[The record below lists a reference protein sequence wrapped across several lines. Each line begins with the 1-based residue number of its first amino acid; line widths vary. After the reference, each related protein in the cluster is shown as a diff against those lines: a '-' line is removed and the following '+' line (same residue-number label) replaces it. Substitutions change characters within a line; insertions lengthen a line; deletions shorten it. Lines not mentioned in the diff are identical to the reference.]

1 MKRLAAFDIA
11 KGVAMIAVVV
21 GHCDLLGVPDSIR
34 DFCFSFHMPLFFI
47 VSGYF
52 LKPATRLDRGF
63 VEKSAKSLLVPYAV
77 TCALV
82 VVLAFLKSLLFLPFA
97 DAVQRAADFTLA
109 ALWGAG
115 ALEVAMPGAT
125 VAIGAVWF
133 LLALFWARLFLAA
146 ANGTRYPLAVVL
158 GLFAMGYCTSDAF
171 WLPSSVQA
179 GMCCTLFVYVGQK
192 VREAAVFERGAV
204 SPLLWCA
211 MLLFWLYCGVYCGKL
226 YMVSNTYADGVVV
239 DVVGG
244 VCGALCVVKGAQLAS
259 ERFPRL
265 LVPLELLGRNTLPVF
280 CMHLVEI
287 DVFPWVVC
295 LPYIEALPGPAWVT
309 GLAIRTVLIAVM
321 VTALYFSPRALSGV
335 FFPSRKKAGPVPKPA
350 AGE

>member
-11 KGVAMIAVVV
+11 KGIAMIAVIV

-52 LKPATRLDRGF
+52 LKPTARLDRDF
-63 VEKSAKSLLVPYAV
+63 VAKSAKSLLIPYAV
-77 TCALV
+77 TCAIV

-97 DAVQRAADFTLA
+97 DAVQRAVDFTLA

-146 ANGTRYPLAVVL
+146 ANGTRYPLVVVL

-171 WLPSSVQA
+171 WLPASIQA

-204 SPLLWCA
+204 SPLLWCT
-211 MLLFWLYCGVYCGKL
+211 MLLFWLYCGIYCGKL
-226 YMVSNTYADGVVV
+226 YMVSNTYTNGIV
-239 DVVGG
+239 DVIGG
-244 VCGALCVVKGAQLAS
+244 ICGTLCIVKGAQLVS
-259 ERFPRL
+259 ERLPRL
-265 LVPLELLGRNTLPVF
+265 LAPLELLGRNTLPVF

-287 DVFPWVVC
+287 DVFPWVVS
-295 LPYIEALPGPAWVT
+295 LPYIEALPGPTWVC
-309 GLAIRTVLIAVM
+309 GLALRVVLIAVM
-321 VTALYFSPRALSGV
+321 VTVLYFSPRVLSGV
-335 FFPSRKKAGPVPKPA
+335 YFPSRKRPKAELTPA